1 MKGDCVVW
9 SLGLVFPSVLKSVT
23 LKQCHLFY
31 QSVADIYW
39 ASTNPW
45 VLVWP
50 VIVCYSK
57 SVSLSKLSLSII
69 SGWVAGFYGC
79 LINSVRQL
87 WTQFSALWA
96 GTVSVP
102 DLCPWLLHAGIKEQR
117 SGQHRLLWQRIMMPF
132 CGRALWLLLRASL
145 LTCREVLWALYMGV
159 LWVCIKVSV
168 MWVTRWEDS
177 AFPGKGCPVGPIGS
191 HKNFYVTIHRA
202 YNALSAQEVAISASC
217 SEPGARTSNANC
229 LRLYSCGCASWNNLS
244 MVAWPRR
251 HNSLPG

>member
-1 MKGDCVVW
+1 MKGGCVVW
-9 SLGLVFPSVLKSVT
+9 CLGLVSPSVMKSIT
-23 LKQCHLFY
+23 LKPCNLFY

-45 VLVWP
+45 ILVWP

-69 SGWVAGFYGC
+69 SGWVAGFHRC

-117 SGQHRLLWQRIMMPF
+117 CRQHHLLRQRITMPF
-132 CGRALWLLLRASL
+132 HSRALWVLLRCLCTHLQRSTFSIA
-145 LTCREVLWALYMGV
+145 Y
-159 LWVCIKVSV
+159 
-168 MWVTRWEDS
+168 
-177 AFPGKGCPVGPIGS
+177 GC
-191 HKNFYVTIHRA
+191 
-202 YNALSAQEVAISASC
+202 ALSMCQGLCDV
-217 SEPGARTSNANC
+217 SN
-229 LRLYSCGCASWNNLS
+229 LVER
-244 MVAWPRR
+244 
-251 HNSLPG
+251 